1 MILDKKILSELLGR
15 AMSSGADFAEVFAE
29 HTRHGLVV
37 LSGGAVDELSDR
49 FLSGVCIRVLRG

>member
-37 LSGGAVDELSDR
+37 LSGGAKAQCLCLNFGHES
-49 FLSGVCIRVLRG
+49 